1 MKKSS
6 VMKNLSFPCLPR
18 HAEFQ
23 PPFIKSSTFL
33 YHKNYST
40 AVINATFLLS
50 KISICRHVE
59 KTQEISSLEY
69 FTFVRLD
76 CEKLRR
82 SLGEVSRKL
91 SNTLLKNVVDTYR
104 HTYTH
109 THISEQTFD
118 LTADIS

>member
-1 MKKSS
+1 MKKMKKSS
-6 VMKNLSFPCLPR
+6 VMKNLSFTRLPR

-23 PPFIKSSTFL
+23 PPFIKSSTFF

-104 HTYTH
+104 HTHTH
-109 THISEQTFD
+109 TQTFD